1 MNKPDICM
9 SCMQPLNGYD
19 VCAHCGWQ
27 RTDQQSDPC
36 HLPMG
41 TVLANRYI
49 IGKSLG
55 AGGFGITYVAW
66 DDTLKQKIAVKEY
79 YPAGLASRIPGE
91 AEVVVFSGSKKD
103 QYYGGLQRFLAEA
116 RNMAKFSSDPNIV
129 NVIDFFEENHTAY
142 IAMEYLDGITLKDY
156 LKKCGGTVPLE
167 VAKQIIKPVADALSH
182 MHAQGIIHR
191 DVSPDNIMITSQ
203 NVIKLI
209 DFGAARLSLGEKE
222 ETLSV
227 MLKPGFAPPEQ
238 YRTKSRQGPF
248 TDVYALGATFY
259 RMITGKM
266 PPESTDRMLEDDLAL
281 PSSIDPSIPDSVDR
295 AILRAMALDLTVRF
309 KSTDEFV
316 KALMTGESVAVPEEV
331 VRRRKTKNILIV
343 LAAALAAIAAC
354 AALFIITRN
363 RDVIKPETLSVW
375 IPSSGENNLYA
386 PLIEEA
392 KNAVT
397 SEYSQI
403 GIEVVEIPAEEY
415 HDRLL
420 EAANS
425 GALPDLFTLSL
436 YSSGAV
442 AGETIDSSENI
453 IRDEKILSMAAPVSS
468 AVADISGDLGDYY
481 FLREYT
487 AVPSNKCLPTA
498 FRMPILYA
506 NVVAGGATEEDV
518 RACENIADLNA
529 YVTETLGAEW
539 KISKQAAGVIYDDCT
554 DAEKTLIDAH
564 TLSESEAASYQ
575 VGDDPVFIGLSTDIK
590 NAMNRATVKMQCVPG
605 HEYCC
610 QLTGMWCV
618 STNSS
623 ENRVRASRLLLVK
636 LLNAGVQE
644 SVSASTNCFP
654 LKKSQ
659 CENLFSLSRIIL
671 GAPEAGETPA
681 QFMSKAK
688 IANSAE

>member
-1 MNKPDICM
+1 MNRPDICM
-9 SCMQPLNGYD
+9 SCMQPLNGFD
-19 VCAHCGWQ
+19 VCPHCGWQ
-27 RTDQQSDPC
+27 KTNEQSDPC

-41 TVLANRYI
+41 TVLANRYV
-49 IGKSLG
+49 IGRSLG

-91 AEVVVFSGSKKD
+91 AEVVVFSGSKKE

-142 IAMEYLDGITLKDY
+142 IAMEYLDGITLKEY

-167 VAKQIIKPVADALSH
+167 VAKQIIKPVSDALSH

-266 PPESTDRMLEDDLAL
+266 PPESTDRMLEDDMAL
-281 PSSIDPSIPDSVDR
+281 PSSIDPSIPESVDR
-295 AILRAMALDLTVRF
+295 AILRAMALDFTVRF

-316 KALMTGESVAVPEEV
+316 SALMTGESVQVPEEV
-331 VRRRKTKNILIV
+331 VRRRKARNILLV
-343 LAAALAAIAAC
+343 LAAALAAIAGC
-354 AALFIITRN
+354 AALFFITRN
-363 RDVIKPETLSVW
+363 RDVIKPVTLSVW
-375 IPSSGENNLYA
+375 IPSSQTSAGNNLYMG
-386 PLIEEA
+386 LIENA
-392 KNAVT
+392 KNSVT

-403 GIEVVEIPAEEY
+403 KIDIVEIPDNEY
-415 HDRLL
+415 AAKLS
-420 EAANS
+420 EAASAGNMPDVYTLTVYDPRSIS
-425 GALPDLFTLSL
+425 G
-436 YSSGAV
+436 SS
-442 AGETIDSSENI
+442 IDTA
-453 IRDEKILSMAAPVSS
+453 RGCLDDDPLVMAAAMPVSE
-468 AVADISGDLGDYY
+468 AVADISGDLGEYY
-481 FLREYT
+481 FLSAYT
-487 AVPSNKCLPTA
+487 ADPAHKCLPTA
-498 FRMPILYA
+498 FRMPILFA
-506 NVVAGGATEEDV
+506 NVTGEVSEESI
-518 RACENIADLNA
+518 RACANIADVDS
-529 YVTETLGAEW
+529 YVNSLGADW
-539 KISKQAAGVIYDDCT
+539 RISDQAADIIYGDCS
-554 DAEKTLIDAH
+554 DAERALVDAH
-564 TLSESEAASYQ
+564 RLGSAEAAGYEIGS
-575 VGDDPVFIGLSTDIK
+575 DPIYIGLSTDLK
-590 NAMNRATVKMQCVPG
+590 LRTATIMMQCVPG

-610 QLTGMWCV
+610 ELTGMWCAA
-618 STNSS
+618 SNSD
-623 ENRVRASRLLLVK
+623 ENRVRASKLLLVK

-644 SVSASTNCFP
+644 SVSSATGCFP
-654 LKKSQ
+654 LKKDQ
-659 CENLFSLSRIIL
+659 CDSLMGYSRITL
-671 GAPEAGETPA
+671 GKPELNETAA
-681 QFMSKAK
+681 QFMGKAK
-688 IANSAE
+688 LR